1 MWVKYLYIRSSFW
14 TIMLG
19 YSRLVIKFA
28 LVNFHLAAQ
37 GSPLECYVDPTKTGT
52 KIEISN
58 LHHVLEVVSN
68 DELPKENVIL
78 IGVFNAILENHYL
91 KTIRPHLTQAI

>member
-1 MWVKYLYIRSSFW
+1 
-14 TIMLG
+14 MLG

-37 GSPLECYVDPTKTGT
+37 GSHPLECYVDPTKTGT

-58 LHHVLEVVSN
+58 LHHVLEEVSN
-68 DELPKENVIL
+68 YELPKENVIL
-78 IGVFNAILENHYL
+78 IGVFNAILENRYL
-91 KTIRPHLTQAI
+91 KTIRPHLTQAT